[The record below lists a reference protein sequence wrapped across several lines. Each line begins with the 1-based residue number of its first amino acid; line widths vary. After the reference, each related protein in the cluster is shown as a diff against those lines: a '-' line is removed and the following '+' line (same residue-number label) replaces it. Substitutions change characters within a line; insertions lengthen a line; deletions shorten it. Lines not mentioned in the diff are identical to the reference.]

1 MTEERDYEHDAQ
13 QEGWR
18 PKEEWQGN
26 PEQWVD
32 AKTFVERGE
41 KIAGILKK
49 KVDSLEQRL
58 SAAEVANRKFGE
70 YHKKTIQKE
79 RETAEHQV
87 EKMKEK
93 LAEAIEQ
100 GDGQAFNMLNDRI
113 HTMQNNMP
121 EPDFE
126 TTYDDVTEKWLSEN
140 EWYRTDPVLATFADG
155 AADRIRSQGY
165 AGQAYF
171 NELTRMV
178 KETFP
183 EKFGNPNR
191 NRASSVGE
199 GSPDI
204 DIEVKPKTYEALP
217 KEAKQACDNFVAQG
231 FMTKEDYVNEYD
243 WDEVE

>member
-79 RETAEHQV
+79 RESAEQ
-87 EKMKEK
+87 
-93 LAEAIEQ
+93 
-100 GDGQAFNMLNDRI
+100 QA
-113 HTMQNNMP
+113 TNN
-121 EPDFE
+121 
-126 TTYDDVTEKWLSEN
+126 
-140 EWYRTDPVLATFADG
+140 
-155 AADRIRSQGY
+155 
-165 AGQAYF
+165 
-171 NELTRMV
+171 
-178 KETFP
+178 
-183 EKFGNPNR
+183 
-191 NRASSVGE
+191 
-199 GSPDI
+199 
-204 DIEVKPKTYEALP
+204 
-217 KEAKQACDNFVAQG
+217 
-231 FMTKEDYVNEYD
+231 
-243 WDEVE
+243 